1 MSVILTMQ
9 KKTAVALRDAAEELG
24 VDIEVDDEGCENCF
38 VVSADL
44 IKKAE
49 RIVEKYKQE
58 AGK

>member
-1 MSVILTMQ
+1 MKIEKVIEILE
-9 KKTAVALRDAAEELG
+9 AIVSEAS
-24 VDIEVDDEGCENCF
+24 DEGCEDCF

-49 RIVEKYKQE
+49 RTVRKYHEE

>member
-1 MSVILTMQ
+1 MKIEKLVAILE
-9 KKTAVALRDAAEELG
+9 AIVNDAS
-24 VDIEVDDEGCENCF
+24 DEGCENCF

-58 AGK
+58 AEK

>member
-1 MSVILTMQ
+1 MKTEKLIKILE
-9 KKTAVALRDAAEELG
+9 AIVSDAS
-24 VDIEVDDEGCENCF
+24 DEGCEDCF

-49 RIVEKYKQE
+49 RIVRKYHEE